1 MQCQDDSPVH
11 KMFLY
16 LCYGKV
22 QCQPDSKKNL
32 NYAFFVQ
39 NTIATQ
45 AEISENIATNGV
57 TKVKKDKTSKE
68 NRTQKTK
75 PLPELVLSTEK
86 NKQPLN

>member
-57 TKVKKDKTSKE
+57 TKVKKDKNFKREQNAKDKTFTRAGFI
-68 NRTQKTK
+68 NRKK
-75 PLPELVLSTEK
+75 
-86 NKQPLN
+86 